1 MIEVAYVCHMGSD
14 DSVCDAAR
22 VSHHKAAVGFDARQ
36 NARLIAFLARE
47 GHWTP
52 FSHPQ
57 ITVRVKA
64 PVFVARQC
72 FKSKVGFTENEISR
86 RYVDEPPEFFMPTR
100 WRGRPQG
107 KRQGSSDVEV
117 FSVGLLDGEI
127 TSPAVLVEDVYRYGR
142 EAYDAL
148 IAGGLAP
155 ELARMVLPQGMLTEW
170 VWTGSLA
177 AFARFCTLRQAH
189 EAQAET
195 SEVAWLCAEIIGR
208 LFPVSW
214 AALSG
219 CEFETVSTGDA
230 A

>member
-1 MIEVAYVCHMGSD
+1 MIEVTYVDHMGSD

-22 VSHHKAAVGFDARQ
+22 VSHHKAAENFGARQ

-86 RYVDEPPEFFMPTR
+86 RYVDEPPEFFMPDR
-100 WRGRPQG
+100 WRGRALE

-117 FSVGLLDGEI
+117 FSVALADGEI
-127 TSPAVLVEDVYRYGR
+127 TSPVLLVEDVYRYAR

-148 IAGGLAP
+148 IKGGLSP
-155 ELARMVLPQGMLTEW
+155 ELARTVLPQGMLTEW

-177 AFARFCTLRQAH
+177 AFARFCGLRQAH
-189 EAQAET
+189 DAQAET
-195 SEVAWLCAEIIGR
+195 AEVAWQCADIIGR
-208 LFPVSW
+208 RFPVSW

-219 CEFETVSTGDA
+219 CEFEAADA
-230 A
+230 GEAA